1 MTGITGAGNEHM
13 FAPFRGDGWGLV
25 NLFVFSRAAFSM
37 LFWRKKFIGVKIV
50 FYLKGQFAVKK
61 FLL

>member
-1 MTGITGAGNEHM
+1 
-13 FAPFRGDGWGLV
+13 
-25 NLFVFSRAAFSM
+25 M